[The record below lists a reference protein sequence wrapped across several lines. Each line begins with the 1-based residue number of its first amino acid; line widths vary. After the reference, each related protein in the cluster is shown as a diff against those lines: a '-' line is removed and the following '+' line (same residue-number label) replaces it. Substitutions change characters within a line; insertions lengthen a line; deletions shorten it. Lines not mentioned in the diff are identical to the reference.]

1 VKDGVRGRARVAATT
16 STEGYIYLDRFVEA
30 QRSTYA
36 GAIAELRDGRKRS
49 HWMWYVFPQ
58 LAGLGRSAM
67 SERYAIA
74 TLAEAEGYLRHP
86 ILGPRLIE
94 CTSAV
99 LEIESRSAREI
110 FGSPDDMKLRS
121 CATLFELVSAPD
133 SPFARVLAKYFRGER
148 DEQTLRL
155 LGRGA

>member
-1 VKDGVRGRARVAATT
+1 VAATI
-16 STEGYIYLDRFVEA
+16 STEDDSDLDRFVEA
-30 QRSTYA
+30 QRSSYA
-36 GAIAELRDGRKRS
+36 AAIAELWGGRKRS

-58 LAGLGRSAM
+58 LVGLGRSAM

-74 TLAEAEGYLRHP
+74 SLVEAEGYLRHP
-86 ILGPRLIE
+86 TLGPRLIE

-99 LEIESRSAREI
+99 LAIEGRSAHDI

-133 SPFARVLAKYFRGER
+133 SPLARLLAKYFGGER
-148 DEQTLRL
+148 DRQTLHL
-155 LGRGA
+155 LGRGG

>member
-1 VKDGVRGRARVAATT
+1 MRGRARVAATT
-16 STEGYIYLDRFVEA
+16 STEDYSDLERFVEA

-36 GAIAELRDGRKRS
+36 AALAELRGGRKRS

-74 TLAEAEGYLRHP
+74 SVAEAEGYLRHP

-99 LEIESRSAREI
+99 LEIEGCSAREI

-133 SPFARVLAKYFRGER
+133 SPFATLLAKYFRGER
-148 DEQTLRL
+148 DQQTLHL
-155 LGRGA
+155 LGRGG